1 MNIDDL
7 KSNWNSISFPPG
19 YGGVPETAELM
30 SRVRAGQIG
39 RAHV

>member
-19 YGGVPETAELM
+19 YGGVPVSSELM
-30 SRVRAGQIG
+30 
-39 RAHV
+39 

>member
-19 YGGVPETAELM
+19 YGGVPETACLLYTSDAADEL
-30 SRVRAGQIG
+30 
-39 RAHV
+39 